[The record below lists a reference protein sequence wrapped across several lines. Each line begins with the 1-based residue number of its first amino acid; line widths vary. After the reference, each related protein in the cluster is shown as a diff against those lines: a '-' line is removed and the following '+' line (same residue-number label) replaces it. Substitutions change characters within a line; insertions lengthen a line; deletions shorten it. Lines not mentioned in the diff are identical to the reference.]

1 MKTKLLCLA
10 FFSFAVALASAQQKA
25 ETVFA
30 DGNVSRKDGS
40 GKIRSLEI
48 GDKLSTGE
56 SVITKAGASAELKL
70 LSGSSSIKIRQN
82 SVFTL
87 GETSVGGEKQTV
99 LQTVVGS
106 VSMKFGKMATKE
118 PLIATTTCVAG
129 VRGTEVEIYGGM
141 DGSSLVAVVSGAVDL
156 QSGGQTVALAAD
168 EAVEVK
174 PGMAPGPKF
183 AWIGK
188 ELDFSAWDK
197 GRLEDYL
204 SDPLASALKV
214 EAQLA
219 SYRASMNEL
228 LPQLAE
234 QKAAYDEAYAQLK
247 QLVDAKEDAKAQEIR
262 ESTVFPLM
270 QSQGTLIL
278 NIRYYA
284 LTALSLRRF
293 VLGGMYMQLKTR
305 HPLDSTD
312 PAFALFLEAYDRI
325 LKDFEES
332 IVPQLVEADI

>member
-1 MKTKLLCLA
+1 
-10 FFSFAVALASAQQKA
+10 
-25 ETVFA
+25 
-30 DGNVSRKDGS
+30 
-40 GKIRSLEI
+40 
-48 GDKLSTGE
+48 
-56 SVITKAGASAELKL
+56 
-70 LSGSSSIKIRQN
+70 
-82 SVFTL
+82 
-87 GETSVGGEKQTV
+87 
-99 LQTVVGS
+99 
-106 VSMKFGKMATKE
+106 MKFGKMTTKE
-118 PLIATTTCVAG
+118 PLLATTTCVAA
-129 VRGTEVEIYGGM
+129 VRGTEVELYAGM
-141 DGSSLVAVVSGAVDL
+141 DGSSLMAVVSGSVQLESGGASVDL
-156 QSGGQTVALAAD
+156 AAN
-168 EAVEVK
+168 EAVEVR

-183 AWIGK
+183 SWIGK

-204 SDPLASALKV
+204 SDPVASALKV
-214 EAQLA
+214 EGQLA
-219 SYRASMNEL
+219 SYRQSMNEL

-247 QLVDAKEDAKAQEIR
+247 QLVDAKEDAKAQELR

-278 NIRYYA
+278 DIRYYA
-284 LTALSLRRF
+284 LTSLSLRRF

-312 PAFALFLEAYDRI
+312 PAFALFREVYERA